1 MTATELAKLMI
12 DTTGG
17 DVPAA
22 IDALEDGEALLFL
35 GVTDQALVED
45 AYDILCTRLE
55 MSREYRILPKWEWG
69 HE

>member
-1 MTATELAKLMI
+1 MTASELAKLMI
-12 DTTGG
+12 EATGG

-45 AYDILCTRLE
+45 AHDILCTRLQL
-55 MSREYRILPKWEWG
+55 SREYRILPKWEWA

>member
-1 MTATELAKLMI
+1 MTASELAKFMLE
-12 DTTGG
+12 TTGG
-17 DVPAA
+17 DIPAA

-45 AYDILCTRLE
+45 AHDILCTRLAL
-55 MSREYRILPKWEWG
+55 SREYRILPRWEWG